1 MIKRPLFK
9 VGVTFSKTGGEG
21 VIRGDFFGGVL
32 GVFHPSWHS
41 PGKDTVGTLRAS
53 HQQKK
58 ICSVGALCFF
68 VES

>member
-32 GVFHPSWHS
+32 GVFHPPWHS
-41 PGKDTVGTLRAS
+41 PGS
-53 HQQKK
+53 
-58 ICSVGALCFF
+58 SVMSFSDF
-68 VES
+68 N